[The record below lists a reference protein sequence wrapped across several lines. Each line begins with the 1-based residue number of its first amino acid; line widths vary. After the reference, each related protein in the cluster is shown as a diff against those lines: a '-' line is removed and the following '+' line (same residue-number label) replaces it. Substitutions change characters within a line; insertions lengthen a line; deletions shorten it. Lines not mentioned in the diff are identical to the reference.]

1 MPYNEYYVDDRL
13 VEWGDELFEPP
24 LKNTR
29 KTNQDK
35 QLWLLAYVAW
45 SSVERERRGQLIRE
59 QITRT
64 IKRAPEVMVKITS
77 KKGAGQGM
85 LAIINHLSYISRN
98 GKLELETDQ
107 GEILDGKGDLKAF
120 LIDWQTGSNGS
131 AISNEGVTGKRDAIN
146 IMFSMPAGT
155 PAKEVKD
162 SVRAVLEEEIGGKF
176 SYVFALHEDTDHAH
190 VHVCIK
196 RTPIARGPLFALRKN
211 DLARWRERFATHLR
225 ERGIEA
231 NATPRRTRGVTKDPI
246 ALDLYHLSQAGRAKS
261 ATKPALAM
269 SDPASAPQLF
279 ARERSAWDGLRAS
292 LQSSI
297 TPADQLLANAVESFK
312 RQMFKVPDVKVSRQ
326 IELSTNKTELEN
338 KTIKRK
344 L

>member
-107 GEILDGKGDLKAF
+107 GEILDGKGDLKA
-120 LIDWQTGSNGS
+120 LLVDWQTGSNGS
-131 AISNEGVTGKRDAIN
+131 AISDEGVTGKRDAIN

-162 SVRAVLEEEIGGKF
+162 SVRAVLEGEIGGKF

-261 ATKPALAM
+261 ATKPALTM

-279 ARERSAWDGLRAS
+279 ARELTAWDGLRAS
-292 LQSSI
+292 LQSSMM
-297 TPADQLLANAVESFK
+297 PADQLLANAIESFK
-312 RQMFKVPDVKVSRQ
+312 RQMFKARNVKANPRIKHAAS
-326 IELSTNKTELEN
+326 EFNPKALE
-338 KTIKRK
+338 TKRK